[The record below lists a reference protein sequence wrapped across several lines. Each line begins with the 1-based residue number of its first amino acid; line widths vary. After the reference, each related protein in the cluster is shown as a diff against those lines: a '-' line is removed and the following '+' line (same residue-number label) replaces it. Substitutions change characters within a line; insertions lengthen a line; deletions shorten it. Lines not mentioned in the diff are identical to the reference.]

1 MAKIHDKNYDN
12 QDLTIDAYIWNDNK
26 INGGDQMILIT
37 LIRKFTKN
45 GKQPCQAL
53 TLQLAKLL
61 HSHEKN
67 IKYHLQQL
75 HQKGFIELYQD
86 NTSKTGIS
94 IRYTYKIED
103 KVQPESPGLF

>member
-12 QDLTIDAYIWNDNK
+12 QDLTIDALVWNDNK
-26 INGGDQMILIT
+26 INGGDQMILMT
-37 LIRKFTKN
+37 LIKKFTKN
-45 GKQPCQAL
+45 GKQSCQAL

-75 HQKGFIELYQD
+75 HNKGFIEMYQD
-86 NTSKTGIS
+86 SSSKTGIS
-94 IRYTYKIED
+94 IRYTYKN
-103 KVQPESPGLF
+103 